1 MIDGSPTPAVYL
13 LTPLDEEVDGS
24 QVSSMIFPLFA
35 VGEFAGATP
44 TDGNLASGEG
54 AFDGLSGEV
63 CRTYAIGSKDVSA
76 DNQKR
81 NTITYG
87 QGNYR
92 PSLT

>member
-24 QVSSMIFPLFA
+24 PVGSMIFPLFA

-44 TDGNLASGEG
+44 ADGTLASGED
-54 AFDGLSGEV
+54 AFDGLFGEV
-63 CRTYAIGSKDVSA
+63 CRTSPIGSKGMSA

-81 NTITYG
+81 TAITYG

-92 PSLT
+92 PLLT